1 MTVKAPEHVYRGHRT
16 MEQSHKQSATAV
28 NKSINWID
36 IKKNNQIN
44 GLQWKYQAVLAR
56 NDSLTLI

>member
-1 MTVKAPEHVYRGHRT
+1 MTKVRGEMTVKAPEHVYRGHRT

-28 NKSINWID
+28 NKSINCID

-44 GLQWKYQAVLAR
+44 GLQ
-56 NDSLTLI
+56 